1 MLARMRG
8 KPYPTDISDKEWT
21 YSKAYL
27 SAAKP
32 YGRPRLYDPQETLH
46 GAGSPLTT
54 ARLSYKG
61 GPTNSESYFSATT
74 SRGN

>member
-1 MLARMRG
+1 MLARMRE
-8 KPYPTDISDKEWT
+8 KPYPTDISDKEWR

-27 SAAKP
+27 PAAKP
-32 YGRPRLYDPQETLH
+32 YGRPRLHDPQETLG
-46 GAGSPLTT
+46 GAGRPPTT
-54 ARLSYKG
+54 ARLSYRG